1 MGLKEQYQK
10 LAKKNKLPSYDS
22 LNNEF
27 EITSIEETNFLL
39 REIRRKI
46 TEKIELYVKVLDG
59 LLHPES
65 DLCGLLECRVFSDKD
80 KSEMFALYKKL
91 MFLDRLSIE
100 SAIDE
105 DDKKSSEFI
114 NQVVKQWSDIKKNFL
129 PIIKK
134 MKESWLKDTDIKE
147 ELGYMG

>member
-1 MGLKEQYQK
+1 MELKEQYQK
-10 LAKKNKLPSYDS
+10 LAKKNKLPSFDS

-27 EITSIEETNFLL
+27 EISAIEETDFLL

-46 TEKIELYVKVLDG
+46 TEKIELYVKVLDS
-59 LLHPES
+59 LLHPEACLS
-65 DLCGLLECRVFSDKD
+65 DMYECRVFSDEEKN
-80 KSEMFALYKKL
+80 KLFNLYQKL

-100 SAIDE
+100 SSIDE
-105 DDKKSSEFI
+105 DDKKSSDFI
-114 NQVVKQWSDIKKNFL
+114 NEVVKQWDDIKKDFL
-129 PIIKK
+129 PVARK

>member
-10 LAKKNKLPSYDS
+10 LAKKHKLPSFNS

-27 EITSIEETNFLL
+27 EIISIEETKFLF

-59 LLHPES
+59 LLHPEAG
-65 DLCGLLECRVFSDKD
+65 LCELLECRVFSDED

-105 DDKKSSEFI
+105 DDKKSSDFI
-114 NQVVKQWSDIKKNFL
+114 NEVWNQWDDVKKKFL
-129 PIIKK
+129 PIAKK
-134 MKESWLKDTDIKE
+134 MKGSWLKDTDIKE